1 MNLCLQTMVYMLLYI
16 YENETAYIGR
26 DYIHK
31 TLSVDVDRYTIQL
44 LLYQDILFWYI
55 ALYVHIYVMHGIT
68 VNDILTHTNSS
79 NRWHIYINAS
89 FMSMGRL

>member
-1 MNLCLQTMVYMLLYI
+1 MNLCLQTMVYILSI

-31 TLSVDVDRYTIQL
+31 TLSVDVDRYIQ
-44 LLYQDILFWYI
+44 YNYCCIKIYYFGMSRSTYM
-55 ALYVHIYVMHGIT
+55 YVVHGIT
-68 VNDILTHTNSS
+68 VNDILTHTKSS